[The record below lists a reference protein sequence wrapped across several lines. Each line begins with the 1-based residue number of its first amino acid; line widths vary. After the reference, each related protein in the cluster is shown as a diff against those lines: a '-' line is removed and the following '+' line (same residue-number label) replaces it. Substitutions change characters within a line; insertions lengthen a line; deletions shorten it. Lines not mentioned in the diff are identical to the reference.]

1 MDQSPQGCGPSLRS
15 LGHHSWDGARGRL
28 GSVHGGQG
36 RAHLGPQGAPQPR
49 RCEQAPPSRKTS
61 GVGGGARGGGLRL
74 LLLREGDR
82 AF

>member
-15 LGHHSWDGARGRL
+15 LGHHSWDGEGTAGECARWPRTGPPRST
-28 GSVHGGQG
+28 GS
-36 RAHLGPQGAPQPR
+36 APAQEV
-49 RCEQAPPSRKTS
+49 CEQAPPSRKTS